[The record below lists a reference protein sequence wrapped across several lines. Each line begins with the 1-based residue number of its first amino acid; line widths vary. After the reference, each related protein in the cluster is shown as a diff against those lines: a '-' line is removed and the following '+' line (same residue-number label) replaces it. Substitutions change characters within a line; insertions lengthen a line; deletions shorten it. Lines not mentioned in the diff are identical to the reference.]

1 MLLGLF
7 DSELGPV
14 DWDAGIVACELVATA
29 DEDTGLLLALF
40 GAELRLLAGVDG
52 TGLLVT
58 LLESELWLAGVVNGL
73 LLDCTNGEL

>member
-1 MLLGLF
+1 M
-7 DSELGPV
+7 
-14 DWDAGIVACELVATA
+14 DWDAGTVACELVATA

-40 GAELRLLAGVDG
+40 GAELRLPASVDG

-58 LLESELWLAGVVNGL
+58 LFESELWLAGVNGL